1 MRIGHLI
8 ALLVYAAP
16 SLGAAASSTTA
27 LAQPFVLHVGEHRR
41 VGPQGV
47 DVTLRS
53 LSSDSGCL
61 TPSDCSLMLFKGTLI
76 LRVGEATQLQ
86 EVDATIEPDAP
97 VDLDFEGYTIRLGEI
112 RRNQRGQLGATF
124 SVVEAEKP
132 TAGPAPVEISEDDST
147 AHAPTAAPSPSA
159 TVLSSNSAV
168 RVSKR
173 VTSKVDAENVPPL
186 WIEYGML
193 SNAGWSI
200 SFHSALPLAKVEAR
214 LAGESNWTSARAYD
228 RDFVLAFAELADQV
242 LIEVRATAADG
253 RTLGPYQI
261 PFDALASIR
270 KQDMQTLRDIPGAW
284 AGFKDHWVYFGSLYG
299 ASCGLREVRY
309 SINSEALDR
318 RFALPPCKLLHHGES
333 PADDSDVLNLPEK
346 PKLVAVQLVFYD
358 GTVSQV
364 VVHRHEEY

>member
-1 MRIGHLI
+1 MRIGHVI
-8 ALLVYAAP
+8 SLLAVATP
-16 SLGAAASSTTA
+16 SLGVAASSAIA
-27 LAQPFVLHVGEHRR
+27 LTQPFVLHVGEQRR

-47 DVTLRS
+47 EVTLRS
-53 LSSDSGCL
+53 LSGDSGCL
-61 TPSDCSLMLFKGTLI
+61 TPSDCSLMLFKGTLV

-97 VDLDFEGYTIRLGEI
+97 VDLDFEGYTIRLGEV
-112 RRNQRGQLGATF
+112 RRNKRGQLGATF

-132 TAGPAPVEISEDDST
+132 KPESGPAEISDEDSS
-147 AHAPTAAPSPSA
+147 AHAEIASPAPNATPTP
-159 TVLSSNSAV
+159 NSAV

-173 VTSKVDAENVPPL
+173 VTSKIGAETSPPL

-214 LAGESNWTSARAYD
+214 LAGESNWTSARAYE

-242 LIEVRATAADG
+242 TIEVRATAADG
-253 RTLGPYQI
+253 HALGPYRI

-309 SINSEALDR
+309 SINSETLDQ
-318 RFALPPCKLLHHGES
+318 RFPLPPCKLLHHGES

-346 PKLVAVQLVFYD
+346 PQLVAVQLVFYD